1 MSANDIL
8 DVLNVQRD
16 QSQQQPAKKKQR
28 VDTLSSNA
36 SSSLKGMAR
45 ELYNLLGPNTPPI
58 NLSGLSG
65 AGAGGSGMNGGNR
78 IKPNARPSPWTR
90 MKFRPQ
96 SQNASFSHWMKGSK
110 ELLESEELKG
120 KGYFF
125 DKFNTTLSLP
135 ELVDKE
141 TYESYLDEFKE
152 AEMKERERIAI
163 EKIRLRERAIEKQ
176 REKEE
181 KEKERLEKE
190 KANKQGALPVVPKP
204 SASSSS
210 EPGNTSGQAI
220 SISSST
226 ATASD
231 TPKKGT
237 ENAEESSTKTNSA
250 AAALPVTASTTSTV
264 PNASPLDPAKEAKSQ
279 TDSND
284 SSIENKN
291 GEVKKETTG
300 DSELAS
306 TKADGEV
313 ATKSAL
319 EELLELEPIPEEFS
333 YEETVYLFDLCKA
346 FELKWYIIADR
357 YSYPIKR
364 SQEDLKEHYYRVCYK
379 ILEPESNTN
388 PNLLESLKS
397 FSKTKEVERKH
408 YLENLLKRT
417 PAEIAEEES
426 LVIEA
431 RRFELAAKKMLVERS
446 YLLNLLDSPQTSQSV
461 QQYQSSQG
469 LATLYSN
476 LMIIDKHQKKRQ
488 QQQLQKQAANANGS
502 SSGGSANNGHSA
514 QTDPVP
520 PAIPIAASSSFKKER
535 TFQTHLQQYLS
546 GVLKQQGVS
555 NNKHEPS
562 PIQQLLSKRLTVKE
576 EEAYGLHYHA
586 NDKIVPGV
594 TLRSTQKLPGLQQ
607 RQSVLKSVNNLLQEM
622 DIPTAGGTNWKPA
635 MPTRKTMAKYDSLLR
650 AVVALL
656 DVKKGRDK
664 IEAEIKLIK
673 SQRNL

>member
-28 VDTLSSNA
+28 VDTHSSNA
-36 SSSLKGMAR
+36 SSSQKGMAR

-58 NLSGLSG
+58 NLSGLSSAG
-65 AGAGGSGMNGGNR
+65 AGALGMNGSNR

-90 MKFRPQ
+90 MKFKPQ

-163 EKIRLRERAIEKQ
+163 EKIRLKERAIEKQ

-190 KANKQGALPVVPKP
+190 KATKQAALPVVPKP

-210 EPGNTSGQAI
+210 ESGNISSQAI
-220 SISSST
+220 SASSST
-226 ATASD
+226 TTASD
-231 TPKKGT
+231 IPKKDI
-237 ENAEESSTKTNSA
+237 ESADESSTKTNSTVA
-250 AAALPVTASTTSTV
+250 ANPVTVTTSSTA
-264 PNASPLDPAKEAKSQ
+264 PNTSPLDSAKEAGQQS
-279 TDSND
+279 DSKD
-284 SSIENKN
+284 SSSENK
-291 GEVKKETTG
+291 GEVKKDSTG

-306 TKADGEV
+306 TKIDGEV
-313 ATKSAL
+313 TTKSAL

-333 YEETVYLFDLCKA
+333 YEETAYLFDLCKA
-346 FELKWYIIADR
+346 FELKWYIITDR

-488 QQQLQKQAANANGS
+488 QQQLQKQANANGS

-546 GVLKQQGVS
+546 GLLKQQGVS